1 MGGWKKSPL
10 RNFAWQ
16 GVWGAALEFSSCF
29 CMGRCS
35 KILLRFGWYPLPSP
49 LGSFCVPP
57 PFWLVGVHGGQQF
70 LQQSPP
76 CWPWSWPT
84 PSTNR
89 SNLFLSESPVVAGK
103 MFAHSVRVV
112 STPYAAPICHMV
124 ILFLCWPILPIIRNF
139 PIYPFLGGSL
149 LEPMGS
155 ARPDGLPLRILC
167 GWLAFGN
174 LLRGCL
180 GL

>member
-1 MGGWKKSPL
+1 MGGWKNPPL

-57 PFWLVGVHGGQQF
+57 PFWLVGVHGGRQF

-76 CWPWSWPT
+76 FWPWSWPT

-89 SNLFLSESPVVAGK
+89 SEKQILRIACRSGQN
-103 MFAHSVRVV
+103 VRTLCT
-112 STPYAAPICHMV
+112 SRFHPICRPY
-124 ILFLCWPILPIIRNF
+124 LPSGDFLLWVAYFGYYWEFPYLSLLGRLPIGAHGQC
-139 PIYPFLGGSL
+139 PP
-149 LEPMGS
+149 
-155 ARPDGLPLRILC
+155 
-167 GWLAFGN
+167 
-174 LLRGCL
+174 
-180 GL
+180 